1 MIGGLVW
8 KRLKGGFCLD
18 LEWGLTILFREKA
31 FMFALLAGDFSP
43 DLVLVFFD
51 QRTVEEGID
60 GRFDCGSGCS
70 LFGWQEAKADECVDL
85 LFADGGVDASNS
97 VLFSA
102 ACEANS
108 GG

>member
-1 MIGGLVW
+1 V
-8 KRLKGGFCLD
+8 
-18 LEWGLTILFREKA
+18 GLTILFREKA

-70 LFGWQEAKADECVDL
+70 LFGWQEAKADKRVDV
-85 LFADGGVDASNS
+85 LFADGNVEASDS
-97 VLFSA
+97 EFFSA
-102 ACEANS
+102 ECEADS
-108 GG
+108 GS